1 MKVVVRVLF
10 KGEFYR
16 FIENV
21 DSQLKILI
29 NNRTTESNVKIVIAA
44 LLVTAMKKMTTEDIN
59 TALLFFSLES
69 ALYDP

>member
-1 MKVVVRVLF
+1 VVRVLF

-44 LLVTAMKKMTTEDIN
+44 LFVTAMKKMTTEDIN

>member
-1 MKVVVRVLF
+1 LKVVVRVLF

>member
-1 MKVVVRVLF
+1 LKVVVRVLF

-44 LLVTAMKKMTTEDIN
+44 LFVTAMKKMTTEDIN